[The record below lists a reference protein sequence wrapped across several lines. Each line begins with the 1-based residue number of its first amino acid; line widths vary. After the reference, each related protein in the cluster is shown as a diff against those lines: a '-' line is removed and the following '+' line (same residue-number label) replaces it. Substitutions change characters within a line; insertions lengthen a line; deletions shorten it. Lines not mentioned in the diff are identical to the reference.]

1 MEVRGVFVVTL
12 LQIIVVDRSAIQRF
26 DRGAI
31 HDNPTV
37 IPRPIVNYGF
47 REVASILSMSAMAN
61 TDEWEVWRV
70 HSP

>member
-31 HDNPTV
+31 NDNQ
-37 IPRPIVNYGF
+37 RQ
-47 REVASILSMSAMAN
+47 R
-61 TDEWEVWRV
+61 
-70 HSP
+70 H